1 MGKAFEAA
9 AQRLP
14 MATGPVVVDV
24 LPNVPYFEGSFEPGA
39 IVTPERVTLAPS
51 TSGPSLEALAAK
63 REQLRANLYH
73 ARQSMKD
80 GTDDGRCIAAERAL
94 HAFDASGDGCRL
106 HIVARRALRES
117 PWAEKT
123 FAKEIH
129 DLLNVGSVETAMLKL
144 KEYLK

>member
-1 MGKAFEAA
+1 MKPRFPPKTPDAPE
-9 AQRLP
+9 P
-14 MATGPVVVDV
+14 PTVVDV
-24 LPNVPYFEGSFEPGA
+24 LPNVPYAEGTFEPGA
-39 IVTPERVTLAPS
+39 VVTPERVTLVPS
-51 TSGPSLEALAAK
+51 TSGPSIEALYSK

-94 HAFDASGDGCRL
+94 HAFDSSGDGCRL

-129 DLLNVGSVETAMLKL
+129 DLLLCGSVETAMLKL

>member
-1 MGKAFEAA
+1 MKPRFPPKTPDA
-9 AQRLP
+9 P
-14 MATGPVVVDV
+14 KPTVVDV
-24 LPNVPYFEGSFEPGA
+24 LPHVPYAEGTFEPGA
-39 IVTPERVTLAPS
+39 VVTPERVTLVPS
-51 TSGPSLEALAAK
+51 TSGPSIEALASK

-73 ARQSMKD
+73 ARQSMKS

-94 HAFDASGDGCRL
+94 HAFDSSGDGCRL
-106 HIVARRALRES
+106 HITARRALRES

-144 KEYLK
+144 KEYLR